1 MEHAQC
7 LARTA
12 ERKASAQRGHL
23 LRRLQTIEMKSERLR
38 VSVLE
43 AEKKVQHSD
52 AATKKVYLFLHL
64 FLISFSYMTVASVS
78 KTSCSRSGR
87 VA

>member
-23 LRRLQTIEMKSERLR
+23 LRRLQTIEMETERLR

-52 AATKKVYLFLHL
+52 AATKKV
-64 FLISFSYMTVASVS
+64 
-78 KTSCSRSGR
+78 
-87 VA
+87 